1 MAKTIM
7 VVDDE
12 KEVLDEMEAWLGE
25 QGYQVMTAGNAD
37 EGLQKLD
44 QNPAHLLLLDISMP
58 KKDGLSMLSDLKRNT
73 KTAEIPVI
81 MLTARVE
88 TSTILEAMEMKACD
102 YVTKPFNEN
111 ELLRLIR
118 RYET

>member
-1 MAKTIM
+1 MGKTIM

-12 KEVLDEMEAWLGE
+12 KEVLDEMEAWLGDL
-25 QGYQVMTAGNAD
+25 GYQVMTAKNAE
-37 EGLQKLD
+37 EGMRKLD
-44 QNPAHLLLLDISMP
+44 RSSAHLLLLDINMP
-58 KKDGLSMLSDLKRNT
+58 KKDGLSMLSELKRNI
-73 KTAEIPVI
+73 KTSAIPVI

-88 TSTILEAMEMKACD
+88 TGAILEAMEMKACD
-102 YVTKPFNEN
+102 YVTKPFNEE

>member
-1 MAKTIM
+1 MPKTIM

-12 KEVLDEMEAWLGE
+12 KEVLNEMEAWLGD
-25 QGYQVMTAGNAD
+25 QGYRVVTANNAE

-44 QNPAHLLLLDISMP
+44 LNSAHLVLLDINMP
-58 KKDGLSMLSDLKRNT
+58 KKDGLAMLSDLKRNA
-73 KTAEIPVI
+73 KTAAIPVI

-88 TSTILEAMEMKACD
+88 TSSILEAMEMKACD
-102 YVTKPFNEN
+102 YMTKPFAED